1 MSVDLI
7 LLNGAPGVGKST
19 VAARF
24 VADRPMTLNLDLD
37 LVRRMLGRWMDAP
50 TDAGLLARDLA
61 VAMIDRHLAAGHS
74 VIVPQFLGRP
84 DFIQRL
90 EACADA
96 AGARFVEVILL
107 ASLDTVTARFRE
119 RGQAAVQPNHAEAA
133 QLADPARGGESVQA
147 MHARLTR
154 LAATRPKAHLIRTD
168 GRTVED
174 VHEELLGILG

>member
-24 VADRPMTLNLDLD
+24 VADRPMVLNLDLD
-37 LVRRMLGRWMDAP
+37 LVRRMLGRWMEAP
-50 TDAGLLARDLA
+50 TEAGLLARDLA
-61 VAMIDRHLAAGHS
+61 VAMIDRHLASGHS
-74 VIVPQFLGRP
+74 VIVPQYLGRP
-84 DFIQRL
+84 DFIHRL
-90 EACADA
+90 DACAQA

-107 ASLDTVTARFRE
+107 ASPDTVTARFSE
-119 RGQAAVQPNHAEAA
+119 RGRAAAQPSHVEAA
-133 QLADPARGGESVQA
+133 QLADPARGGEPVEA

-154 LAATRPKAHLIRTD
+154 LAATRPAAHLIGTD

-174 VHEELLGILG
+174 VNGDLLRILG